1 MGDLRSVPISSSTKH
16 SWRGG
21 REAEGGGLL
30 NRYTGLNLYRE
41 FESPPLRNS
50 FREILRVLR
59 AFRSIG
65 QRRHGEENACASLRR
80 FGDLRGCV
88 VRPGR
93 ADGPVGFRR
102 RVRFS
107 RRIGWVRRYGLP
119 ALARWGAFI
128 AFGRQRHSGG
138 HSRCATRQFARANC
152 LRPRGPLRGF
162 LLHRN
167 AGLSVTEPGW
177 GLRLLRRHVPLPE
190 QPSRRSNRL
199 SQGGSHRNSL
209 YLDAFGLHRRRR
221 QRLHLR
227 RRHLHLFLVP
237 ALRRDRRALTA
248 RCANAREAG
257 ADGDRGCGAQRD
269 VVRAAGRVVTAWQA
283 AGASKG
289 KTRTKTRHARRHGV
303 AEPVLT
309 RTREATRAFIAS
321 ARAWSADS
329 VFVACARRAAGR
341 DLGQGVVALGV
352 ARRCGIV
359 LPA

>member
-1 MGDLRSVPISSSTKH
+1 
-16 SWRGG
+16 
-21 REAEGGGLL
+21 
-30 NRYTGLNLYRE
+30 
-41 FESPPLRNS
+41 
-50 FREILRVLR
+50 
-59 AFRSIG
+59 
-65 QRRHGEENACASLRR
+65 
-80 FGDLRGCV
+80 

-209 YLDAFGLHRRRR
+209 HLDAFGLHRRRR

-248 RCANAREAG
+248 RRANARETG
-257 ADGDRGCGAQRD
+257 ADGDRRAAHWN
-269 VVRAAGRVVTAWQA
+269 VVRAAGGVASAGYCAGCSGRN
-283 AGASKG
+283 AGAEA
-289 KTRTKTRHARRHGV
+289 RHTRRHGI
-303 AEPVLT
+303 AEPVLAGALQT
-309 RTREATRAFIAS
+309 ACAFIAS
-321 ARAWSADS
+321 LGAWRADS
-329 VFVACARRAAGR
+329 VFVACARWAAGR